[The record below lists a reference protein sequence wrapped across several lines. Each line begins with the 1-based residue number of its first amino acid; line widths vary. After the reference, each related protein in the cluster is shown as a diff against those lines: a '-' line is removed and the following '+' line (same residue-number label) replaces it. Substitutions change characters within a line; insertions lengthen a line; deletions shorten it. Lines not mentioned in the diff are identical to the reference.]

1 MGRVRRHL
9 WWVAASLGVACASS
23 GARRFYASSEL
34 SRREGL
40 EGLTIAPGP
49 WPEIPAVLTH
59 ASVVP
64 DDLIIPTL
72 HALLAL
78 PGAVDA
84 CDASTGRPRPE
95 ASEYCV
101 AIYRTPSDWRV
112 SWPVRNTVK
121 SAGSCHPPFGGVDD
135 ADYGNDLPVL
145 GYAHNHPCASD
156 VSNQDL
162 STWPMVKSEGAWV
175 VVAYG
180 TTPGGR
186 LARDERGQ
194 VIPAWGWLA
203 TGHRDAPRFYKWN
216 QEGQVYRWDGGR
228 KQWNFQ
234 ARCTPR
240 PSSMFR
246 PEGVLPDCS
255 AALHP

>member
-1 MGRVRRHL
+1 M
-9 WWVAASLGVACASS
+9 
-23 GARRFYASSEL
+23 
-34 SRREGL
+34 
-40 EGLTIAPGP
+40 
-49 WPEIPAVLTH
+49 
-59 ASVVP
+59 
-64 DDLIIPTL
+64 
-72 HALLAL
+72 
-78 PGAVDA
+78 
-84 CDASTGRPRPE
+84 
-95 ASEYCV
+95 
-101 AIYRTPSDWRV
+101 

-121 SAGSCHPPFGGVDD
+121 STGSCHPPFGGVDD
-135 ADYGNDLPVL
+135 ADYGNELPVF

-162 STWPMVKSEGAWV
+162 STWPMAKSEGAWV

-186 LARDERGQ
+186 LERDERGQ

-216 QEGQVYRWDGGR
+216 QEGQVFRWDGGR

-255 AALHP
+255 AALPP

>member
-1 MGRVRRHL
+1 MRFVRRQL
-9 WWVAASLGVACASS
+9 WWVAACTGIACASA
-23 GARRFYASSEL
+23 GARRFYVSSEL
-34 SRREGL
+34 PSQDGIKS
-40 EGLTIAPGP
+40 LTVAPGP

-59 ASVVP
+59 AMSVP
-64 DDLIIPTL
+64 DDLVIPTL
-72 HALLAL
+72 QALFEL
-78 PGAVDA
+78 PGAIDT

-121 SAGSCHPPFGGVDD
+121 SGGSCQPPFGGVDD
-135 ADYGNDLPVL
+135 ADYGKDLPVF

-162 STWPMVKSEGAWV
+162 STWPLAKSEGAWV

-203 TGHRDAPRFYKWN
+203 TGHRNAPRFYKWN
-216 QEGQVYRWDGGR
+216 QEGAVFRWDGT
-228 KQWNFQ
+228 KKHWNFQ
-234 ARCTPR
+234 ARCK
-240 PSSMFR
+240 PSPPSMLR
-246 PEGVLPDCS
+246 PEGVPPDCS